1 MKKTVHCVWLVVVCC
16 FFLGC
21 RNDHESKK
29 VAFQV
34 LDHQRTGLHFAN
46 RLTPTAAFNMFKYM
60 YFYNGAGVGAGDFNN
75 DGWIDL
81 FFSSNQEDNK
91 LYLNQKNLQF
101 KDVTAQAA
109 IPQDG
114 GWNTGVSVTD
124 INNDGLLDIYVCR
137 VSGFEGL
144 KGTNQLLI
152 CQGIGKDGVPVYK
165 EEAAKYGLAFSG
177 FSTQAAFFDY
187 DMDGD
192 LDMYL
197 LNHSVHQN
205 GTFAERKNF
214 LGTYHPTTGDRI
226 YQNNE
231 GKFTDVTKAT
241 GINSSAIGYGLGI
254 AISDI
259 NLDGYPD
266 VYVGNDFHENDY
278 LYINQQ
284 NGTFKEVLTESMPH
298 TSQFSMG
305 VDVADINNDALP
317 EIISM
322 DMLPSDP
329 YVLKRSLGEDEYNI
343 FYMKLGYGYHPQ
355 FAKNSLQLNR
365 GGGKFTDIAM
375 YAGVFATD
383 WSWAPLWMDFDND
396 GKKDLFVSN
405 GIPKRLNDIDYVN
418 YVSNSDVQQKMK
430 TNSMGEQ
437 EMSVVNNFPEIKLP
451 NRFFHNKG
459 AAQFEDVVVGG
470 DQPTFSNGS
479 VYADF
484 DNDGDLDVVV
494 NNISDPVLLY
504 QNKRNEADGNQYLSL
519 HLEGTEQNRFAIGA
533 RIIVFSG
540 NERRTYEQFPVKG
553 FQSSMQTPL
562 LVGLSG
568 TKVDSMLLVW
578 PDNRYQRIDW
588 NGKDTSLRLK
598 YRADLPLFNYSILTP
613 LLPPVVIEDETAASN
628 LQFFHVEN
636 PFVEFDREPLVPFML
651 SREGPALAVADI
663 NGDGRDDVFIGSSK
677 GNKSAV
683 LLQGSD
689 GRFSRSPQPAIDA
702 DSTWED
708 VDACWVDV
716 NNDKHV
722 DLVVASG
729 GNEYFGNDEH
739 LLPRVYLND
748 GQSHFTKLNNA
759 ITGFNSTASCIAAE
773 DVNGDGFVDLF
784 IGGRAVPFAYGE
796 VPRSYLLLND
806 KQGRFKDATPEDLR
820 FAGFVKHA
828 VWADMDGDND
838 KDLVLSLEW
847 GGIVAFVNNNGVLT
861 QKVLTEKKGWWNFS
875 LPVDVDGDGDL
886 DLVAGNVGM
895 NNRFAASGEKPVRM
909 YFDDFDGNGQKEQ
922 VVTYYLGGKE
932 IVFANKGE
940 LEKQMP
946 SLKKRFLYA
955 ENFAKATFDELFPPA
970 KREKAKQYSADYF
983 YHALL
988 INDGKMN
995 FTLQALSWQA
1005 QIGCYKDAVVA
1016 DANKDG
1022 KPDVL
1027 LVGNFYDNN
1036 IQAGWYDGDRGAL
1049 MVNQGG
1055 GKFTMQQLTL
1065 EGQIRHIKKIKTPAG
1080 ENFVLARNNDS
1091 AKLVRLRYN
1100 GSIR

>member
-1 MKKTVHCVWLVVVCC
+1 MKKVVNCVGLLLLGC
-16 FFLGC
+16 FFAGC
-21 RNDHESKK
+21 RNNEVQKK
-29 VAFQV
+29 ASFEV
-34 LDHQRTGLHFAN
+34 LDHQRTGLNFSN
-46 RLTPTAAFNMFKYM
+46 RLTPTSTFNMFKYM

-81 FFSSNQEDNK
+81 FFSSNQEANK

-101 KDVTAQAA
+101 KDVTGQAA
-109 IPQDG
+109 IPQDS
-114 GWNTGVSVTD
+114 GWNTGVSVVD
-124 INNDGLLDIYVCR
+124 INSDGLLDIYVCR

-144 KGTNQLLI
+144 KGTNQLLV

-165 EEAAKYGLAFSG
+165 EEAAKYGIAFSG

-187 DMDGD
+187 DLDGD

-226 YQNNE
+226 YQNDGGQFN
-231 GKFTDVTKAT
+231 DVTKGT

-254 AISDI
+254 AVSDI

-278 LYINQQ
+278 LYLNQQ
-284 NGTFKEVLTESMPH
+284 NGTFKEVLTERMPH

-396 GKKDLFVSN
+396 GRKDLFVSN

-430 TNSMGEQ
+430 TNSMGEK
-437 EMSVVNNFPEIKLP
+437 EMAVVNNFPEIKLP

-459 AAQFEDVVVGG
+459 AAQFEEMTVKG
-470 DQPTFSNGS
+470 DRPTFSNGS

-494 NNISDPVLLY
+494 NNINDPVLLY
-504 QNKRNEADGNQYLSL
+504 QNKRNEEAGNKYLSL
-519 HLEGTEQNRFAIGA
+519 KLQGSDLNPLATGA
-533 RIIVFSG
+533 RLIVFSS
-540 NERRTYEQFPVKG
+540 NEKRTYEQYPVKG
-553 FQSSMQTPL
+553 FQSSMQAPL

-568 TKVDSMLLVW
+568 TQVDSMLLVW
-578 PDNRYQRIDW
+578 PDNSYQRIGW
-588 NGKDTSLRLK
+588 NGRDSSLNLHYQSGLPSFDYNRL
-598 YRADLPLFNYSILTP
+598 ALPT
-613 LLPPVVIEDETAASN
+613 PPVIVEDETAAVGF
-628 LQFFHVEN
+628 QFLHEEN

-663 NGDGRDDVFIGSSK
+663 NGDGMEDVFIGSSK
-677 GNKSAV
+677 GHKGAV
-683 LLQGSD
+683 MLQQRN
-689 GRFSRSPQPAIDA
+689 GRFVRLPQPALDA

-708 VDACWVDV
+708 VDAAWVDV

-729 GNEYFGNDEH
+729 GNEYYGSDEH

-748 GQSHFTKLNNA
+748 GQLHFAKVKDA
-759 ITGFNSTASCIAAE
+759 FTGFTSTASCVAAE

-796 VPRSYLLLND
+796 VPRSYLLIND
-806 KQGRFKDATPEDLR
+806 QHGKFKEATPEDLKL
-820 FAGFVKHA
+820 AGFVKHA
-828 VWADMDGDND
+828 VWADMDGDRD
-838 KDLVLSLEW
+838 RDLVLSLEW
-847 GGIVAFVNNNGVLT
+847 GGIVAFVNNKGVLT
-861 QKVLTEKKGWWNFS
+861 KKVLTEKKGWWNFT

-895 NNRFAASGEKPVRM
+895 NNRFATSTGKPVRM

-955 ENFAKATFDELFPPA
+955 EDFAKSTFDEMFPPG

-983 YHALL
+983 EHALL

-995 FTLQALSWQA
+995 FTLQALPWQA
-1005 QIGCYKDAVVA
+1005 QIGCYKDAIA
-1016 DANKDG
+1016 TDANKDG
-1022 KPDVL
+1022 KIDVL

-1049 MVNQGG
+1049 MLNEGG
-1055 GKFTMQQLTL
+1055 GKFVMQQLTL
-1065 EGQIRHIKKIKTPAG
+1065 EGQIRHIRKIKTPLG
-1080 ENFVLARNNDS
+1080 ESFLLARNNDS
-1091 AKLVRLRYN
+1091 AKLVQLR
-1100 GSIR
+1100 